1 LSTLGYSELSFVH
14 NGDTVFVST
23 YFRTAQCQK
32 YKRLL
37 CATASFYA
45 DFLL

>member
-23 YFRTAQCQK
+23 YFRTAHSHK
-32 YKRLL
+32 
-37 CATASFYA
+37 
-45 DFLL
+45 

>member
-23 YFRTAQCQK
+23 YFRTAQEL
-32 YKRLL
+32 KRKRRLQFVGAFFFACL
-37 CATASFYA
+37 
-45 DFLL
+45 

>member
-23 YFRTAQCQK
+23 YFRTAQ
-32 YKRLL
+32 
-37 CATASFYA
+37 ATG
-45 DFLL
+45 